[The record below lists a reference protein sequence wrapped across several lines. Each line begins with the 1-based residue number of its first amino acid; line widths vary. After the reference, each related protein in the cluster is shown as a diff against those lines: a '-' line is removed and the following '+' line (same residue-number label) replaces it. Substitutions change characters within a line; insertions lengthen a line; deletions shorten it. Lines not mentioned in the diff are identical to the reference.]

1 MPQKIVQIN
10 GRLVV
15 SADEFERQNGVDGA
29 QFFASV
35 PGLLWKI
42 WIINRERGEA
52 GGLYLFAD
60 ESSSQAYLDGPIVA
74 GLHQYP
80 LWTDVSVKGFDYLPA
95 QSVITRAPVGEG
107 LARWLAQSN
116 GAALTFNAMADAAY
130 RAVPAIKPA
139 DAQRRLKKEPDLLVI
154 DVRDA
159 ADIVSTGTIPGAV
172 NISLGALTYQA
183 DHEAPETWRS
193 PHLTDYAR
201 PIITTCILG
210 PLGAVGG
217 KLLKDMGFTNV
228 QILEGG
234 VQAWID
240 AGLPVQPL

>member
-1 MPQKIVQIN
+1 MSQKILQIN

-15 SADEFERQNGVDGA
+15 PAEEFERQNGVDGA
-29 QFFASV
+29 QFFAGV

-52 GGLYLFAD
+52 GGLYLFTD
-60 ESSSQAYLDGPIVA
+60 EQSYQAYVDGPIVA
-74 GLHQYP
+74 ELVKYP

-95 QSVITRAPVGEG
+95 QSAVTRAPVGEG
-107 LARWLAQSN
+107 LARWN
-116 GAALTFNAMADAAY
+116 GTPRTFNRMAESAY

-139 DAQRRLKKEPDLLVI
+139 DADRRLKKEPDLLVI

-159 ADIVSTGTIPGAV
+159 ADIAQTGTVPGAV
-172 NISLGALTYQA
+172 NISLGALTYKA
-183 DHEAPETWRS
+183 DHEVPEAWR
-193 PHLTDYAR
+193 DAR
-201 PIITTCILG
+201 LADCSRQIITTCILG
-210 PLGAVGG
+210 PMGALGG
-217 KLLKDMGFTNV
+217 KLLKEMGFTSV

-240 AGLPVQPL
+240 AGLPTQPLSG